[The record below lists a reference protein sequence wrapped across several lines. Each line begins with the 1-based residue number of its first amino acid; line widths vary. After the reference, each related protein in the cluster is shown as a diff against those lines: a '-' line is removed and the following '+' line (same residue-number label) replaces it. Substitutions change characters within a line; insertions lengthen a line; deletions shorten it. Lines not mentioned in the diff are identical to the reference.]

1 MARSYK
7 DYEKRTERRLKN
19 RKPEKALKSQDKA
32 IKTYLRDQGFEDPG
46 YLSKLLIQ
54 QTPAFKAVASAAMQ
68 PQGKPSARN
77 TGMGMVGGLAGL
89 MIDNKKLRKMF
100 G

>member
-19 RKPEKALKSQDKA
+19 KKPAKALKSQKKA
-32 IKTYLRDQGFEDPG
+32 LNSYLKDQGFKDPG

-54 QTPAFKAVASAAMQ
+54 QTPAFQAVASAAMQ

-77 TGMGMVGGLAGL
+77 TGMVGGLAGL
-89 MIDNKKLRKMF
+89 MINNKKFRKMF
-100 G
+100 K